1 MIHHRSGDSQAWST
15 AIDSRF
21 HDQVWQKSTFSKLKA
36 FYYPKTNIIPSENTQ
51 VVNGDRL
58 KIDSRRRSQVRLL
71 LLAFLSR
78 VICMPAFATHQI

>member
-1 MIHHRSGDSQAWST
+1 MTKFGKRAC
-15 AIDSRF
+15 F
-21 HDQVWQKSTFSKLKA
+21 PELKA

-71 LLAFLSR
+71 LLAY
-78 VICMPAFATHQI
+78 

>member
-1 MIHHRSGDSQAWST
+1 MVVYQTQDLLT
-15 AIDSRF
+15 
-21 HDQVWQKSTFSKLKA
+21 TFCKRARLSELKA

-71 LLAFLSR
+71 LLALSLTL
-78 VICMPAFATHQI
+78 F

>member
-71 LLAFLSR
+71 LLALNHWIIFIS
-78 VICMPAFATHQI
+78 VFATRHF

>member
-1 MIHHRSGDSQAWST
+1 MTKFGKRA
-15 AIDSRF
+15 RL
-21 HDQVWQKSTFSKLKA
+21 SKLKA

-71 LLAFLSR
+71 LLALSFT
-78 VICMPAFATHQI
+78 ILFTKYISHCGTLHPPNII